1 MPSLTIKQR
10 KARNGYLYILPWM
23 VGMLSFFIPAM
34 ITTIYYSFCNVEQN
48 TFVTNWAG
56 FANYYRAFRE
66 DAKFIQLLADILLKN
81 LKEIPL
87 ILVFSYFVALLLKKP
102 FPGKTIVKCIFFLTV
117 ILSSDMFM
125 TMQIEME
132 SFNTALVKGVKE
144 NSESFFTTING
155 AYFADYLQ
163 KFGIS
168 PSVTDFLENAVH
180 SIADIFNKSGVQI
193 FIFAAGLSS
202 IPDSMYEAASIEGA
216 TSWEIFWKITFPM
229 TTSIIIVNFVYT
241 VIDSF
246 NSMLSPALQYINN
259 EGFKGGAYGYGSAMS
274 IIYFICMGVAIAF
287 VLLLTRKKVFYYV

>member
-1 MPSLTIKQR
+1 M
-10 KARNGYLYILPWM
+10 
-23 VGMLSFFIPAM
+23 
-34 ITTIYYSFCNVEQN
+34 
-48 TFVTNWAG
+48 
-56 FANYYRAFRE
+56 
-66 DAKFIQLLADILLKN
+66 KN

-155 AYFADYLQ
+155 AYF
-163 KFGIS
+163 
-168 PSVTDFLENAVH
+168 PS
-180 SIADIFNKSGVQI
+180 
-193 FIFAAGLSS
+193 
-202 IPDSMYEAASIEGA
+202 
-216 TSWEIFWKITFPM
+216 
-229 TTSIIIVNFVYT
+229 TSIIIVNFVYT

-274 IIYFICMGVAIAF
+274 IIYFICMGVAIAV